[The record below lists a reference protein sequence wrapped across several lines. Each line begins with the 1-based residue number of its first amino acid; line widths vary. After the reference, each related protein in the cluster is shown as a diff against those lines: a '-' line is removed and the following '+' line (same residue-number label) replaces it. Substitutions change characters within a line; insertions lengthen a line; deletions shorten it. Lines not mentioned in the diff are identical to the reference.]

1 MEKADFVQNK
11 KKSSLLPDVQT
22 PSLTSETKSS
32 STSNKMIP
40 TKEDVVNKKQ
50 SKEYTKKGIA
60 LNEGIQF
67 PNISISSKNNIS
79 EKTENVNGKQKKQ
92 YSLSEADSAMTTE
105 VDSDIKYSLYKYTEK
120 QLKNWKASKN
130 IIVYE
135 GKEQLTNFIS
145 EAKEGKLGNQK
156 MYFGV
161 VPESLAEMVMEKTG
175 VDIRNRNVTLG
186 AYEVQK
192 IFKEHGNEYKE
203 AQRGQ
208 RAVTVDDFENIIE
221 LNDPPKVVHCS
232 TTKTNANKRAHGID
246 KEVLK
251 KLPELIAE
259 PVMIADSLSTA
270 STSGVVVVTSEID
283 NEGKPIIVPIKP
295 DGSGYYFAQL
305 DSNFILSIYGRN
317 GFENFIENNIKE
329 KTFLYINSKKSQ
341 DLSDRMQLQ
350 LLQRLNSFDFDT
362 IIRKS
367 NNIVNSNKE
376 APLENR
382 VSGDELLNAQ
392 DTLEIIKDVGGSVDN
407 NGYVTLYHRTSKEKA
422 KQIIDTKRMS
432 AKEDGIFFST
442 SESGYNDGYGDSVLE
457 FKVPVE
463 LNDPPKVVHCSTESA
478 RISSAPSKPIIDNAL
493 D

>member
-1 MEKADFVQNK
+1 M
-11 KKSSLLPDVQT
+11 
-22 PSLTSETKSS
+22 
-32 STSNKMIP
+32 
-40 TKEDVVNKKQ
+40 
-50 SKEYTKKGIA
+50 
-60 LNEGIQF
+60 
-67 PNISISSKNNIS
+67 
-79 EKTENVNGKQKKQ
+79 
-92 YSLSEADSAMTTE
+92 
-105 VDSDIKYSLYKYTEK
+105 
-120 QLKNWKASKN
+120 
-130 IIVYE
+130 
-135 GKEQLTNFIS
+135 
-145 EAKEGKLGNQK
+145 
-156 MYFGV
+156 
-161 VPESLAEMVMEKTG
+161 
-175 VDIRNRNVTLG
+175 
-186 AYEVQK
+186 
-192 IFKEHGNEYKE
+192 
-203 AQRGQ
+203 
-208 RAVTVDDFENIIE
+208 
-221 LNDPPKVVHCS
+221 HCS

-463 LNDPPKVVHCSTESA
+463 LNDPPKVVHCSTQEWLTLSGWE
-478 RISSAPSKPIIDNAL
+478 R
-493 D
+493 